1 MTPKQYEDYLQY
13 REDVIVN
20 PSLFVR
26 LEKQFKRAEVL
37 YGYGYN
43 PKRKIM
49 WSYDVAKKMIENSD
63 DYDNDVIRLVQDSFC
78 LNVK

>member
-49 WSYDVAKKMIENSD
+49 WSHDVSKKMIENSD
-63 DYDNDVIRLVQDSFC
+63 DYDDDVIRLVQDSFC